1 MFHVDQRDVGMVRLQ
16 PGAPGPDAS
25 AGDSDWL
32 LVVGQHALPAQLA
45 VQGSGPGYSLLRL
58 PPRSKLLHTIE
69 FKQPDRS
76 VLAASSGLGDA
87 EHWGSWTLGDTVQLD
102 FAQPLPQRL
111 TIQLRGHAYG
121 PNVGATVIA
130 RVGTQQQNF
139 RLNASD
145 SEQDVT
151 LQFDT
156 DGQQRR
162 LQLEASPSHHS
173 AIARSGQRPARAG
186 AGPDKPAHC

>member
-1 MFHVDQRDVGMVRLQ
+1 
-16 PGAPGPDAS
+16 
-25 AGDSDWL
+25 
-32 LVVGQHALPAQLA
+32 

-121 PNVGATVIA
+121 PNAGATVIA

-162 LQLEASPSHHS
+162 LQLEHPHPTTPQSQGQGNDPRALGLGLINLR
-173 AIARSGQRPARAG
+173 IAERPAA
-186 AGPDKPAHC
+186 P